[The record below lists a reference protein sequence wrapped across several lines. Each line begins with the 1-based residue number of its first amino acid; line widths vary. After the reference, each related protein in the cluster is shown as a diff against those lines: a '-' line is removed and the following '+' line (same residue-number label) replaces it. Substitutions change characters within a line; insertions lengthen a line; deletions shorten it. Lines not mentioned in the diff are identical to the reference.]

1 MSLAW
6 HEIHDHLMTVSSTF
20 SFHHQFE
27 RLRRTDP
34 ELSGFTDPAALL
46 DHLHQVR
53 VEPEV
58 KNQLL
63 RALICAAQSDG
74 QCADCALTLLLLA
87 LWPGLDA
94 VRQRSIRRRLS
105 APDEIASDVLARAT
119 EALRG
124 LDLGRVNR
132 IAATILRNIERDMIR
147 ARQREQAFAS
157 DLDIDDLAALP
168 ARDEGAIADLLWRH
182 DLSRLLGEDASL
194 VRAVAMYGF
203 TQAEVAVVLGLSVDA
218 TRKRYQRAL
227 RRLRKVS
234 ENNFDGAVP

>member
-20 SFHHQFE
+20 SFHRQFE
-27 RLRRTDP
+27 RFRSTYP
-34 ELSGFTDPAALL
+34 GLSDFSDPAALL

-63 RALICAAQSDG
+63 RALLRVAQSDG
-74 QCADCALTLLLLA
+74 PSADCALTLLLLV

-94 VRQRSIRRRLS
+94 VRQRSIRRRLG

-124 LDLGRVNR
+124 LDLGRVNK

-157 DLDIDDLAALP
+157 DLDIDDLVAWP
-168 ARDEGAIADLLWRH
+168 ANEEGAIPDLLWRR

-194 VRAVAMYGF
+194 VCAVAMYGF

-234 ENNFDGAVP
+234 ENDFDGAVP

>member
-6 HEIHDHLMTVSSTF
+6 HEIRDHLMTVSSTF
-20 SFHHQFE
+20 SFQRRFE
-27 RLRRTDP
+27 RLRGTDP
-34 ELSGFTDPAALL
+34 KLSDFTDPAALL
-46 DHLHQVR
+46 DHMHLVPGN
-53 VEPEV
+53 PEV
-58 KNQLL
+58 KNRLL
-63 RALICAAQSDG
+63 RALLRVAQSDG
-74 QCADCALTLLLLA
+74 PSADCALTLLLLV

-94 VRQRSIRRRLS
+94 VRQRSIRRRLG

-124 LDLGRVNR
+124 LDLGRVNK

-147 ARQREQAFAS
+147 ARQREQAFVS

-168 ARDEGAIADLLWRH
+168 ARDEGAIADLLWHR

-203 TQAEVAVVLGLSVDA
+203 TQAEVAAVLGLSADA

-234 ENNFDGAVP
+234 ENDFDGAVP